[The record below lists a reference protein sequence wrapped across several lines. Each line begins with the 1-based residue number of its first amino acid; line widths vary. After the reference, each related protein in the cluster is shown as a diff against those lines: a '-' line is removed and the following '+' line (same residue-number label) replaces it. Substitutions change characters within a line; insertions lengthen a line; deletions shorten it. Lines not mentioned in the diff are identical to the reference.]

1 MRDKPNKRTNSR
13 RSSSDD
19 RGTRRPRRPAR
30 DEFGVERRSERS
42 RKKSQSDD
50 KPRSRGGDGDRDRRP
65 EKRKF
70 PREGSESSGSPARRG
85 NGSAYRNTRSRG
97 RALRDGASR
106 ELESRERGL
115 RDRPRRSD
123 KKDFRRFSD
132 EENVSN
138 QRITKSSSGSS
149 GREANIRESSPV
161 KIKPKSDTIRLQKFL
176 AECGLGS
183 RRKTEQLIVE
193 GRVQVNGKVVNELG
207 SKVNP
212 FTDRVEVNRKPVKLA
227 PKGVMLLNKPRGVV
241 STLSDPEGRPTIA
254 DFLTKHYRSYFPVG
268 RLDWDS
274 TGLMLLT
281 NDGELA
287 ELLMHP
293 RYQFDRVYHARVEGS
308 VSEELLKKFEKGIK
322 LRDGVAYGVA
332 RIVGNND
339 ATTWVEIRV
348 REGRNRLVRRMF
360 DEIGHS
366 VVKLKRVE
374 YGPFRL
380 GKLDVGEVRP
390 LTEKEY
396 VQVRRKVFSEVSSP
410 KVELNTQSISKAKE
424 IRKRSKKKG
433 RTRLE

>member
-1 MRDKPNKRTNSR
+1 
-13 RSSSDD
+13 
-19 RGTRRPRRPAR
+19 
-30 DEFGVERRSERS
+30 
-42 RKKSQSDD
+42 
-50 KPRSRGGDGDRDRRP
+50 
-65 EKRKF
+65 
-70 PREGSESSGSPARRG
+70 
-85 NGSAYRNTRSRG
+85 
-97 RALRDGASR
+97 
-106 ELESRERGL
+106 
-115 RDRPRRSD
+115 
-123 KKDFRRFSD
+123 
-132 EENVSN
+132 
-138 QRITKSSSGSS
+138 
-149 GREANIRESSPV
+149 
-161 KIKPKSDTIRLQKFL
+161 
-176 AECGLGS
+176 
-183 RRKTEQLIVE
+183 
-193 GRVQVNGKVVNELG
+193 VVNELG

-396 VQVRRKVFSEVSSP
+396 VQVRRKVFSEVSAP

>member
-1 MRDKPNKRTNSR
+1 MREKSNKRTNGRSRSSSNSSSSR
-13 RSSSDD
+13 RSS
-19 RGTRRPRRPAR
+19 RPAR
-30 DEFGVERRSERS
+30 EESTGERKFQRPKRKSHGKDESRSRNGVGGTDGRPQKRAFFRKDTEGDGSASRERRGRNS
-42 RKKSQSDD
+42 RVSAS
-50 KPRSRGGDGDRDRRP
+50 RARVFRGGRSGDLDAKETRVRERGDR
-65 EKRKF
+65 
-70 PREGSESSGSPARRG
+70 SEHV
-85 NGSAYRNTRSRG
+85 RG
-97 RALRDGASR
+97 RRYSRDGATPNPRVPRTS
-106 ELESRERGL
+106 SASSVTPRER
-115 RDRPRRSD
+115 
-123 KKDFRRFSD
+123 
-132 EENVSN
+132 
-138 QRITKSSSGSS
+138 
-149 GREANIRESSPV
+149 SPV
-161 KIKPKSDTIRLQKFL
+161 KIKSKSDTIRLQKFL

-193 GRVQVNGKVVNELG
+193 GRVQINGKVVNELG

-322 LRDGVAYGVA
+322 LRDGMAFGVA
-332 RIVGNND
+332 RIVGNNE

-366 VVKLKRVE
+366 VVKLKRIE

-396 VQVRRKVFSEVSSP
+396 AQIRRKVFAEVTAP
-410 KVELNTQSISKAKE
+410 KAELNTQAITKARE
-424 IRKRSKKKG
+424 SKKRTKKRV